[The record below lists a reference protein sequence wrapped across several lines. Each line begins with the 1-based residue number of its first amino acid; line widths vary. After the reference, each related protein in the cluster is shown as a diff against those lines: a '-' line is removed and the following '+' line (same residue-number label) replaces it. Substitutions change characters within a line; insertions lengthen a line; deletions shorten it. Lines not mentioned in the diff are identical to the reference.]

1 MSNLSKKE
9 NLLIDLQEQKDGSV
23 SVMGRDLYEFLEINS
38 NYTTWFERMTEYGF
52 SEDEDFI
59 PILEKSNGG
68 RPSANH
74 VLTIDMA
81 KEVSMIQRNE
91 KGKQARQYFIQ
102 IEKAWNS
109 PEMIM
114 KRALEFA
121 DKRVK
126 QLEIEQE
133 QNKPYTNF
141 GLIVSNSDGA
151 INIGEFCKNIFDK
164 HGVNIGRNKM
174 FKWLRDKGY
183 LINTGREK
191 NNPKQ
196 KYIEQGLFKSMPVII
211 ARSAGNIQDSTTL
224 ITGKGQIKLT
234 EKLLEEIG
242 AGQ

>member
-1 MSNLSKKE
+1 MNELIPTHE
-9 NLLIDLQEQKDGSV
+9 NENGEILV
-23 SVMGRDLYEFLEINS
+23 NGRELYLYLEVKTP
-38 NYTTWFERMTEYGF
+38 YTQWFERMVDYGF
-52 SEDEDFI
+52 SENVDFI
-59 PILEKSNGG
+59 GLSQKSEKPFGG
-68 RPSANH
+68 RP
-74 VLTIDMA
+74 TIDHHLKLDMA
-81 KEVSMIQRNE
+81 KEISMVQRSD
-91 KGKQARQYFIQ
+91 KGKEARQYFLE
-102 IEKAWNS
+102 IERRWNS

-164 HGVNIGRNKM
+164 HEINIGRNKM

-196 KYIEQGLFKSMPVII
+196 KYVEQGLFKSMPVII
-211 ARSAGNIQDSTTL
+211 ARSSGNIQDSTTL

-234 EKLLEEIG
+234 EKLLNEMEVKK
-242 AGQ
+242 

>member
-1 MSNLSKKE
+1 MNE
-9 NLLIDLQEQKDGSV
+9 LIRTHETETGE
-23 SVMGRDLYEFLEINS
+23 MFIGGRELHEFLEVGTR
-38 NYTTWFERMTEYGF
+38 YDKWFDRMKDYGF
-52 SEDEDFI
+52 VENEDYI
-59 PILEKSNGG
+59 AKVQKRPTAQSNVTTFTD
-68 RPSANH
+68 H
-74 VLTIDMA
+74 HMKLDMA
-81 KEVSMIQRNE
+81 KEISMIQRSD
-91 KGKQARQYFIQ
+91 KGKLARRYFLE
-102 IEKAWNS
+102 IERRWNS

-211 ARSAGNIQDSTTL
+211 ARSAGNVQDSTTL

-234 EKLLEEIG
+234 EKLLNEMEVKK
-242 AGQ
+242 

>member
-1 MSNLSKKE
+1 MNGLIKTHESETGEILINGKE
-9 NLLIDLQEQKDGSV
+9 LH
-23 SVMGRDLYEFLEINS
+23 EFLEVGTP
-38 NYTTWFERMTEYGF
+38 YKRWFERMVDYGF
-52 SEDEDFI
+52 EENVDFI
-59 PILEKSNGG
+59 AVGQKSPIANGG
-68 RPSANH
+68 FQTITNH
-74 VLTIDMA
+74 HVKLDMA
-81 KEVSMIQRNE
+81 KEISMIQRTD
-91 KGKQARQYFIQ
+91 KGKEARRHFLE
-102 IEKAWNS
+102 IERKWNS
-109 PEMIM
+109 PEMVM

-164 HGVNIGRNKM
+164 HGINIGRNKM

-196 KYIEQGLFKSMPVII
+196 KYIEQRLFKSMPVII
-211 ARSAGNIQDSTTL
+211 ARSEGNIQDSTTL

-234 EKLLEEIG
+234 EKLLNEMEVKK
-242 AGQ
+242 

>member
-1 MSNLSKKE
+1 
-9 NLLIDLQEQKDGSV
+9 
-23 SVMGRDLYEFLEINS
+23 
-38 NYTTWFERMTEYGF
+38 
-52 SEDEDFI
+52 
-59 PILEKSNGG
+59 
-68 RPSANH
+68 
-74 VLTIDMA
+74 
-81 KEVSMIQRNE
+81 
-91 KGKQARQYFIQ
+91 
-102 IEKAWNS
+102 
-109 PEMIM
+109 M

-164 HGVNIGRNKM
+164 HGINIGRNKM

-211 ARSAGNIQDSTTL
+211 ARSAGNVQDSTTL

-234 EKLLEEIG
+234 EKLLNEMEVKK
-242 AGQ
+242 